1 MVGRNID
8 QCVTVAYALVLVV
21 NDPFTFQ
28 WFLVKVS
35 DRLVSK
41 SRTYSCARSHEHLT
55 AQRREA
61 YGSNIAC
68 VLTNTIQQLPTL
80 LPTRLRPQY

>member
-8 QCVTVAYALVLVV
+8 QCVTVTYTLVSVV
-21 NDPFTFQ
+21 NDSLTLQ

>member
-1 MVGRNID
+1 MVGRDID
-8 QCVTVAYALVLVV
+8 QCVTVT
-21 NDPFTFQ
+21 FTMFSVANKSLDVQ
-28 WFLVKVS
+28 WSSVKVS